1 MFYIICFGREICL
14 KMKTLAPEIPV
25 YYLISYEDVSQEDI
39 DFAVNNHLDGM
50 DIHVYLPDD
59 YVRAVVKS
67 GLDVFV
73 WTIDDFDNAERF
85 YSLGVNAITT
95 NSLTQEAPEGS
106 FWQQLI
112 WNLRDRFYQVIQCFR
127 AFGDRLRQIVIPAS
141 ILAAPA
147 VQV

>member
-1 MFYIICFGREICL
+1 
-14 KMKTLAPEIPV
+14 
-25 YYLISYEDVSQEDI
+25 
-39 DFAVNNHLDGM
+39 M

-85 YSLGVNAITT
+85 YRLGVNAITT
-95 NSLTQEAPEGS
+95 NTLTQETPEGS

-112 WNLRDRFYQVIQCFR
+112 WNLRDRFYQVIQFFR
-127 AFGDRLRQIVIPAS
+127 SLGDRLLTCICPKAREQ
-141 ILAAPA
+141 
-147 VQV
+147 